1 MPHAARTSGFGIS
14 LCLAL
19 CFSCACGDG
28 RDQGRDA
35 GPTYDWP
42 SCDQIEPEV
51 TLAEKAAQFDRVA
64 RERHLAGDGLLR
76 NIILTEDLQNV
87 ETWCHVENTILWSG
101 MYLASQAF
109 RYSVT
114 GDPQALENAR
124 IVVAALRQLTEV
136 TGVSG
141 LYGRSFDRPDV
152 AYDYDG
158 RGTQGWTESPAAG
171 YSGWWYRNDV
181 SQDGYAGL
189 MFGYAAAVEHFDDP
203 QLLTE
208 VRELLAQIGD
218 HLVRNGLQIVDADGK
233 VTEHGR
239 LYHTAMDNFPGFNAM
254 LASSFIKVI
263 QQANSDQELD
273 DFYYGCLMHT
283 RKHVECPDIEDF
295 EFGSYIES
303 MEDYLF
309 LFFPGCG
316 QNYDNFDMCYQAIY
330 PLLRREQDPELRSRL
345 LGVLRGN
352 MFHTEE
358 PDTQSVAV
366 IGNAMITFIYA
377 GLTGD
382 DPATDPVLRQAV
394 DDAVC
399 TLKRFPAEKFDRY
412 IPAGQQEEVCRNRL
426 DVPIAAELIPLEE
439 YHFDNY
445 LWRLDF
451 FEIQNERQENRRR
464 VFSPEDYLIAYWLGR
479 YHNLI
484 DPDL

>member
-1 MPHAARTSGFGIS
+1 MFLTGNDSAVRIG

-19 CFSCACGDG
+19 AFLSACSGKQ
-28 RDQGRDA
+28 DQGQDA

-42 SCDQIEPEV
+42 TCEHIQSGLK
-51 TLAEKAAQFDRVA
+51 LADKAAEFDRLA
-64 RERHLAGDGLLR
+64 RERHIAGDGLLR
-76 NIILTEDLQNV
+76 NISLTQDLQGI
-87 ETWCHVENTILWSG
+87 ESWHHVENTILWSG

-109 RYSVT
+109 RYRVT
-114 GDPQALENAR
+114 GESEAQENAK
-124 IVVAALRQLTEV
+124 IVVAALRQLTDV

-152 AYDYDG
+152 EYNFDG
-158 RGTQGWTESPAAG
+158 RGTIGWTESPVAG
-171 YSGWWYRNDV
+171 YEGWAYRNDV

-189 MFGYAAAVEHFDDP
+189 MFGYAAAMEHFDDP
-203 QLLTE
+203 GLLTE
-208 VRELLAQIGD
+208 VRTLLAEIGD
-218 HLVRNGLQIVDADGK
+218 HLVGHGLQIFDADGE

-239 LYHTAMDNFPGFNAM
+239 LYHTALDNFPGFNAM
-254 LASSFIKVI
+254 LASSFIKVV

-273 DFYYGCLMHT
+273 DFYYGCLMQT
-283 RKHVECPDIEDF
+283 RKRVDCPEIEDF
-295 EFGSYIES
+295 EFGTYMES

-330 PLLRREQDPELRSRL
+330 PLIRREQDPELHNRML
-345 LGVLRGN
+345 EVLRKN

-366 IGNAMITFIYA
+366 IGNTMITFLYA

-382 DPATDPVLRQAV
+382 DPASDPVIRQAA

-399 TLKRFPAEKFDRY
+399 ALKRFPAEKFDRY
-412 IPAGQQEEVCRNRL
+412 IPAGTQEEVCRNRL
-426 DVPIAAELIPLEE
+426 DKPVAAEPIPLEE
-439 YHFDNY
+439 YAFDNY

-451 FEIQNERQENRRR
+451 FEIQDERQENRRL
-464 VFSPEDYLIAYWLGR
+464 VYSPEDYLVAYWLGR
-479 YHNLI
+479 YHKLI
-484 DPDL
+484 GPDL